1 MTDSQS
7 RSTVRV
13 YPVRSDADIAV
24 ARLAA
29 DGIHA
34 SVHQDDEGG
43 LNPGFFKR
51 YGVRVEVSTDDLEDA
66 YQSLGVER
74 VHVPGPVA
82 EAMFRHAGW
91 ALPNEACGLIAVDNE
106 GRPAFAMCLTN
117 IDLSP
122 RRFTIDPVEH
132 FGAIRFCESIG
143 LRVGAV
149 FHSHVK
155 TEAVPSATDVEAGL
169 EEDWLHF
176 IVGPVVGQ
184 RPLLRAFRI
193 TDGVVEEASVVVQA

>member
-1 MTDSQS
+1 MTDSHT
-7 RSTVRV
+7 RATVRV

-29 DGIHA
+29 DGIEA

-51 YGVRVEVSTDDLEDA
+51 YGVRVEVSVEDLEDA
-66 YQSLGVER
+66 FESLGIER
-74 VHVPGPVA
+74 IHVPGQIA
-82 EAMFRHAGW
+82 DAMFRHAGW
-91 ALPNEACGLIAVDNE
+91 ALPNEACGLIAVDDD
-106 GRPAFAMCLTN
+106 GRLAFAMCLTN
-117 IDLSP
+117 VDLSP
-122 RRFTIDPVEH
+122 RRFTVDPTEH

-143 LRVGAV
+143 LRIGAV

-155 TEAVPSATDVEAGL
+155 TEAVPSATDVEADL
-169 EEDWLHF
+169 DEDWLHF

-193 TDGVVEEASVVVQA
+193 TRGEVEEASVVVQA

>member
-1 MTDSQS
+1 
-7 RSTVRV
+7 V

-29 DGIHA
+29 DGIAA

-51 YGVRVEVSTDDLEDA
+51 YGVRVEVDTADLEDA
-66 YQSLGVER
+66 YESLGVER
-74 VHVPGPVA
+74 VHVPGQVA

-91 ALPNEACGLIAVDNE
+91 ALPNEACGLIAVDGE

-132 FGAIRFCESIG
+132 FGAMNFCDSNG
-143 LRVGAV
+143 LRIGAV

-155 TEAVPSATDVEAGL
+155 TEAVPSATDVDAGL
-169 EEDWLHF
+169 DETWLHF

-193 TDGVVEEASVVVQA
+193 ADGVFEEASVVVQA